1 MYKFAKE
8 QKHQK
13 PGELTHTCTSETE
26 FRCPTFF
33 SALVCLCVIVLLIFV
48 FVIDLVFR
56 FSFW

>member
-1 MYKFAKE
+1 MYKFAKK
-8 QKHQK
+8 QKHHK
-13 PGELTHTCTSETE
+13 PGELAHTCTSETE

-33 SALVCLCVIVLLIFV
+33 SALICLCVIQFFV